1 MNIEDAVEIFE
12 SPENGSENLTD
23 TFADAA
29 SGEKENDDAKQD
41 EKHQKFLAGTLT
53 AVRKAVLSIEKVGK
67 FSNDKQYCYSEEEVE
82 RMFGKLQESLDDTK
96 KLFCQ
101 KQEFTW

>member
-1 MNIEDAVEIFE
+1 MNIEDAAKVFE
-12 SPENGSENLTD
+12 SPEDGSKNLTD
-23 TFADAA
+23 VFTDEV
-29 SGEKENDDAKQD
+29 SEEKENDDAKQD

>member
-1 MNIEDAVEIFE
+1 MNMEDTTEVFE
-12 SPENGSENLTD
+12 PAEGGSESITDAFTD
-23 TFADAA
+23 TV

-67 FSNDKQYCYSEEEVE
+67 FSNDKQYCYSEKEVE